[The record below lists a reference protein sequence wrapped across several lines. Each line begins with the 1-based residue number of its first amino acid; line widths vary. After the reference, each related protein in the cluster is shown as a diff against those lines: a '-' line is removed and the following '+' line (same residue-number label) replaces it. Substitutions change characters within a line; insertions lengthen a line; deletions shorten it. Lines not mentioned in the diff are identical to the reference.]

1 MRSPHPNPSCD
12 GVPAASYNTMRPRP
26 RPLGETTAAG
36 AGAAAQLGHAGAME
50 EADLVTGGAT
60 GIHLEKINGDSFA
73 EIARR

>member
-12 GVPAASYNTMRPRP
+12 GVPAATYNTMRPRS
-26 RPLGETTAAG
+26 RPLGEAG
-36 AGAAAQLGHAGAME
+36 AGAAAQLGHGGAME